1 MTLPNHIGTPNRL
14 AEAWQR
20 LAEQDTAQ
28 YFYNQMRQ
36 PSLIK
41 TNGEENWETLYH
53 TKAEVRARAFEH
65 AHVDGFVAE
74 YGVDQGKSFIQI
86 CDYFKKDKV
95 FGFDSFKGLP
105 NGGVWPGNIAHQ
117 GQFNHNGKIPFQIP
131 TNGEIIDGWFDISL
145 PRFDYGKSVAK
156 FLHVDCDVYS
166 STVDIFNTL
175 TRKVVA
181 GTVIVFDDYCNYTGW
196 RKGEW
201 KAWKEFVERQNLNYE
216 YLDVGGMAVSLIV
229 R

>member
-41 TNGEENWETLYH
+41 TNGDENWRTIDEV
-53 TKAEVRARAFEH
+53 KAEVRARAFGH

-74 YGVDQGKSFIQI
+74 YGIDKGKSFIQI
-86 CDYFKKDKV
+86 CNHFKKDKV

-105 NGGVWPGNIAHQ
+105 NGGVWPGNVNHQ
-117 GQFNHNGKIPFQIP
+117 GQFDHNGKIPFQIP
-131 TNGEIIDGWFDISL
+131 TNGEIMDGWFDVTL
-145 PRFDYGKSVAK
+145 PRFDYQKPVAK

-166 STVDIFNTL
+166 STADIFNSL
-175 TRKVVA
+175 TGKIVA

-201 KAWKEFVERQNLNYE
+201 KAWQEFVERQNINYE

>member
-1 MTLPNHIGTPNRL
+1 MSDLSSLDIFDTPVTDLSPLKDAKNL
-14 AEAWQR
+14 AIE
-20 LAEQDTAQ
+20 
-28 YFYNQMRQ
+28 M
-36 PSLIK
+36 
-41 TNGEENWETLYH
+41 G
-53 TKAEVRARAFEH
+53 
-65 AHVDGFVAE
+65 
-74 YGVDQGKSFIQI
+74 
-86 CDYFKKDKV
+86 
-95 FGFDSFKGLP
+95 
-105 NGGVWPGNIAHQ
+105 
-117 GQFNHNGKIPFQIP
+117 
-131 TNGEIIDGWFDISL
+131 
-145 PRFDYGKSVAK
+145 GKSVAK

-175 TRKVVA
+175 TRKIVA